1 MNNRWIQEQFANVNI
16 NDARLQSRAVKIAQC
31 CAERPEKSLPGRF
44 DDWAGLKAA
53 YRFFSNPKISHQ
65 TLQEPHYQEVLE
77 KARFSEEL
85 VLFIQDG
92 SELLFNSH
100 PWTHG
105 LGPTADSAGN
115 GLMFHSSLVAKY
127 HESKET
133 EVLGLSYQEVW
144 IRPEK
149 KTVDREKES
158 EVWLRTLEK
167 SGAPQKNWVSV
178 GDRGNDIYS
187 FLHGASRRRW
197 KFVVRARHNRKVE
210 INNVQERLF
219 PWIRRQ
225 IVKSSSKLFLKA
237 KGKEFSGEVELEI
250 TWAKAK
256 LLPPDK
262 TSFLPKEEVTYIR
275 VWCLERP
282 KLEWLLITNL
292 PVENEKDARKI
303 IEIYRK
309 RWLIED
315 YHKALKTGCRVEDI
329 QLKQASRILAVF
341 GMIGVIATQL
351 LAMREYCRL
360 SPTTRVEEA
369 VPKRW
374 IILIENRLQVKL
386 KTVRDF
392 WRSLAR
398 LGGFIGRKSDGEP
411 GWQTIWGGY
420 TRLQDMLWGANLFGT
435 CG

>member
-1 MNNRWIQEQFANVNI
+1 MNSQWIHQQFANVDM
-16 NDARLQSRAVKIAQC
+16 NDARLQKRAVEIAQG
-31 CAERPEKSLPGRF
+31 CAEHPEKSLSGRF
-44 DDWAGLKAA
+44 DDWPGLKAA
-53 YRFFSNPKISHQ
+53 YRFFSNPKATHQ
-65 TLQEPHYQEVLE
+65 TLQQPHYQEVLE
-77 KARFSEEL
+77 RARWSEEL

-105 LGPTADSAGN
+105 LGPTADGAGN
-115 GLMFHSSLVAKY
+115 GLMFHSCLVAKY

-133 EVLGLSYQEVW
+133 KILGLSYQEAW

-149 KTVDREKES
+149 KSDDDPKES
-158 EVWLRTLEK
+158 KVWLRTLEK
-167 SGAPQKNWVSV
+167 SGRPQKNWVSV
-178 GDRGNDIYS
+178 GDRGNDIYD
-187 FLHGASRRRW
+187 FLHGANSGGW
-197 KFVVRARHNRKVE
+197 KFAVRARHNRKVE
-210 INNVQERLF
+210 IDGVQERLF
-219 PWIRRQ
+219 QWIRRQ
-225 IVKSSSKLFLKA
+225 TSKCKSTLFVRA

-256 LLPPDK
+256 LLPPGK
-262 TSFLPKEEVTYIR
+262 TGSLAGEEVTYIR
-275 VWCLERP
+275 VWCPERP

-292 PVENEKDARKI
+292 PVENEEDARRI
-303 IEIYRK
+303 VEIYRR

-315 YHKALKTGCRVEDI
+315 YHKALKTGCRIEDN
-329 QLKQASRILAVF
+329 QLKQASRILALF

-351 LAMREYCRL
+351 LAMREHCRL
-360 SPTTRVEEA
+360 SPTTPVEKA

-374 IILIENRLQVKL
+374 IMLIERKLNVKL
-386 KTVRDF
+386 ETVRDF
-392 WRSLAR
+392 WRCLAR

-420 TRLQDMLWGANLFGT
+420 TRLQDMLEGANLLGT